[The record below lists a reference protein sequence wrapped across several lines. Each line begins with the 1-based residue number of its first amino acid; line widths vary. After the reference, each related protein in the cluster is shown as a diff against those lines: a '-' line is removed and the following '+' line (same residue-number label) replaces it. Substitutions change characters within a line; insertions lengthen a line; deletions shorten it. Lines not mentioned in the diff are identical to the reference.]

1 MWWETTK
8 VFSLQKRLCCTL
20 CQNHATI
27 INHTRHFS
35 SRPSAAMK
43 NVSFK
48 NSNLLYKKKPRN
60 IENDVLQQDFR
71 WDYRFLRIYS
81 PCPLS
86 FLLIQ
91 THYCRWED
99 SIESCDAAKMK
110 LFTFFSERP
119 QFVVFEAL
127 GTFYLCST
135 VCVWRLED
143 FLCSVQLGRR

>member
-1 MWWETTK
+1 MQLSSIIHDT
-8 VFSLQKRLCCTL
+8 SRLL
-20 CQNHATI
+20 
-27 INHTRHFS
+27 S
-35 SRPSAAMK
+35 SAAMK

-110 LFTFFSERP
+110 LFTFFLNAHNLSFLRLWEHFASA
-119 QFVVFEAL
+119 QLCEA
-127 GTFYLCST
+127 
-135 VCVWRLED
+135 
-143 FLCSVQLGRR
+143 